1 MRKFIVKCGK
11 IKSIVKAET
20 QYEAFKKFITGLKS
34 DDLKKLAIL
43 MVAKDYKREYVITTP
58 TLLYLAG
65 LIDADTCIVNIANAC
80 NCGIVDAVEIFAVK
94 LKQYSSWWGE

>member
-11 IKSIVKAET
+11 IKGIVQAET
-20 QYEAFKKFITGLKS
+20 QFEAFKKFISGLKS

-65 LIDADTCIVNIANAC
+65 LIDADTCITNIANAC
-80 NCGIVDAVEIFAVK
+80 NCNITDAVEIFATK
-94 LKQYSSWWGE
+94 LKQYSKWW